1 MLQEKPTSR
10 TLHHEIGQK
19 CFLVRFTV
27 LTIRIFYSVGDKKE
41 VLHWLLVLG
50 NVVFLVHLGTSL
62 FSAPG

>member
-27 LTIRIFYSVGDKKE
+27 LTSRIFYSVGDKKE
-41 VLHWLLVLG
+41 VLHWLLV
-50 NVVFLVHLGTSL
+50 FLVHLGTSL